1 MFSIFQNLAEL
12 GIPSDSLSVLNMENS
27 LMWSVRSCPL
37 KDLMMLLSFT
47 IGRRETDSQKKLFSE
62 ICKSLERRWVEI
74 KGEIETQIFRH
85 LPDNMRFLN
94 RRQPPYSDDTFR
106 QFLGAPEQSQL

>member
-1 MFSIFQNLAEL
+1 
-12 GIPSDSLSVLNMENS
+12 MENS

-74 KGEIETQIFRH
+74 KGEVKTLIIPH

-94 RRQPPYSDDTFR
+94 RRQPPYSDDTF
-106 QFLGAPEQSQL
+106 